1 MEKEKA
7 LSFLK
12 EFIADNDITSYY
24 DYEVITKIR
33 AKCKIS
39 PYVKNDPVAN
49 ELIDKYRDYSLCFDL
64 RDEVWKAVT
73 GRYGYPPRRKSNDLA
88 AGFGYRHSAEK
99 TIRESV
105 EKAFYAEMAQD
116 HLGIKNPVAG
126 LVELGYIP
134 VLINPKCW
142 ILCSKATGAVVF
154 EPENNI
160 FIYSMDASAS
170 EYVEA
175 V

>member
-1 MEKEKA
+1 MEKA
-7 LSFLK
+7 LLFLK
-12 EFIADNDITSYY
+12 KFIADSKITSYY
-24 DYEVITKIR
+24 DYEVIIKIR
-33 AKCKIS
+33 AKRKIS
-39 PYVKNDPVAN
+39 PYAKNDPVAN
-49 ELIDKYRDYSLCFDL
+49 ELIGKYRDYSRGFDL

-73 GRYGYPPRRKSNDLA
+73 DRYGYPPRRKSHDLA
-88 AGFGYRHSAEK
+88 AGFGYQHSAEK

-116 HLGIKNPVAG
+116 YLGIENPVAG
-126 LVELGYIP
+126 LVKLGYIP

-142 ILCSKATGAVVF
+142 VLCSKVTGVVAF

-160 FIYSMDASAS
+160 SIYSMDVSAS